1 MAILAKAT
9 AEVRIERFFVLNS
22 ERRPSR
28 GEERDV
34 RLRVDFYAKNLL
46 FSTPKVVPRRGPS
59 SSYPNIFFLFFSR
72 FRGCEKK
79 HGFVTKKDR
88 KERAS
93 FGSSLSPAVSS
104 SRFLFCARDVV
115 VVVARMKFSQTLPC
129 FPLSENNS
137 LY

>member
-46 FSTPKVVPRRGPS
+46 FSTPKVVPRGAVFIIS
-59 SSYPNIFFLFFSR
+59 KHFLL
-72 FRGCEKK
+72 
-79 HGFVTKKDR
+79 VLL
-88 KERAS
+88 
-93 FGSSLSPAVSS
+93 SLS
-104 SRFLFCARDVV
+104 RL
-115 VVVARMKFSQTLPC
+115 
-129 FPLSENNS
+129 
-137 LY
+137 